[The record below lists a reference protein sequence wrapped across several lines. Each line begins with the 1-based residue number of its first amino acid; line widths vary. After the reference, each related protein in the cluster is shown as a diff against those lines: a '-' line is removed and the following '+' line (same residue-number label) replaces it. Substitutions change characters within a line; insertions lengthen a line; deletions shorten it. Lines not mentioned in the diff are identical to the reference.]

1 MYTLYCKEIHIFSLG
16 EKYILKY
23 FGITNN
29 FTFRKHLY
37 SVNDKKKTT
46 FIQCCIKD
54 ILLKNSIEFQEFS
67 IKMVKNNILTEDD
80 SHLEELK
87 IVLEERKKKTPNEII
102 FGSFFTFPLWKIRN
116 TKNPIQFFLEFGKN
130 ISDKLEIF
138 SEDDLVEFHS
148 FLKDKS
154 KEDIISFLKKKDFHE
169 KKEMEDI
176 YIGYGGFCY
185 RCKEGRHL
193 QRLCKNY

>member
-1 MYTLYCKEIHIFSLG
+1 MYTLYCKEIHIFYSG
-16 EKYILKY
+16 SKYILKY

-37 SVNDKKKTT
+37 SVNDKNKTT

-54 ILLKNSIEFQEFS
+54 ILFKKSIPFEEFP

-87 IVLEERKKKTPNEII
+87 IVLRERKEKRPNEII

-116 TKNPIQFFLEFGKN
+116 EIDPLQFFIHFGKN
-130 ISDKLEIF
+130 ISDKLELF
-138 SEDDLVEFHS
+138 SENDLVEFHS
-148 FLKDKS
+148 FLKYKS
-154 KEDIISFLKKKDFHE
+154 KEEILYFLEKKDFNK
-169 KKEMEDI
+169 KKEI
-176 YIGYGGFCY
+176 
-185 RCKEGRHL
+185 
-193 QRLCKNY
+193 